1 MRNEKQVWEVGR
13 ENQPSR
19 EPFCISLPQFLVA
32 LSPFGMLSFLLEGDV
47 FKMNRVLFPQKLK
60 KVIEVGL
67 IVLPVIYS
75 TSIYY

>member
-1 MRNEKQVWEVGR
+1 MKSRYGKWEGR
-13 ENQPSR
+13 
-19 EPFCISLPQFLVA
+19 ISLAGTLSVSPLPQFLLA

-47 FKMNRVLFPQKLK
+47 FKVNRVLFPQKLK

-67 IVLPVIYS
+67 MVLPIIYS